1 VLFRSKLLQEISG
14 TTMND
19 IPPLSSAGADAP
31 WLDHCPCPHNEQ
43 RFLATV
49 APAKITGELWEILV
63 VSITLFFMF
72 AVLLSDRIGADW
84 VMIAGLTIFM
94 ACQIIT
100 ISEGL
105 SGFSNEGILTVLVL
119 FVVADGISRTGAL
132 DWYMGKVLGHPKSI
146 ASAQIRLMVPIAT
159 LSAFLNNTPI
169 VAVMIPITLRWA
181 RNIGVPRQ
189 QLMIPL
195 SFSTILGGT
204 CTLIGTSTN
213 LVVSG
218 LLLKYYPKEPKI
230 GLFDLGVYGV
240 PVTIFGLSYIML
252 AAPFSL
258 PGGRASKNHA
268 LDPLMDA
275 DELLLGARL
284 TPWSPAAGRTVKRSG
299 LRDSGGIYLVSV
311 HRASTGNVHHAVSP
325 DFVLSVG
332 DIVYFTGLIE
342 EFGEF
347 CEEHGLE
354 VVTNEVKDTPEFKDN
369 SILQLADVAEVAD
382 VADDF
387 PVEVGVTKESMIEYD
402 ESERLRSINRM
413 TDQIRERTPSAASET
428 GTSPPK
434 IVVASDS
441 HDRSVVIGVD
451 APDRPGL
458 LLDISKGLLRLNL
471 QLRHTEAKV
480 LGERSLSIWRC
491 ECVESA
497 LPDLEE
503 VWSVLHALLGT
514 ASGVAAIKKRGL
526 RVIRAVVTSSSRL
539 IGMTAANMKF
549 RETYKAA
556 IVAVQKGGKNTSTD
570 ITFEAGD
577 VLILQASDDSPLL
590 TRPPDDFYTRVLP
603 KREISSR
610 PSLAN
615 LFSST
620 RISKEDLKASTPQV
634 PSGEASDISH
644 NDADYDGEV
653 GNTTTAMNEVVWK
666 DLQVLFEVKKNATV
680 ENAAFQK
687 EFLTA
692 MEVPAHSALENKSVN
707 QLGIAKLPGVFL
719 VSIERPSAGSNNRQ
733 EGLPRANVATILRGL
748 TAGPTG
754 SENNDTTSVD
764 GEPVQYT
771 AITPDDALQAGDV
784 LWFSGSASAIGDLRK
799 IPGLQSYQSDEVRKM
814 NTNVQ
819 ERRLVQAVVA
829 RRSPLVGKTVKEVR
843 FRTQYGAAVIA
854 VHREGNR
861 VHDHPG
867 QVKLQAGDVLL
878 LEASPTFLSKNA
890 DNYRTF
896 ALLAVVE
903 DSAPPRLGLFF
914 LAVFLTVA
922 MLAVYTAQGTSLLI
936 TALVAAILMVSF
948 GVLSQQEARDA
959 IKWDIFVTIGAAF
972 GISAALTNSGVA
984 GGLATFLVDIGMG
997 IGIGDAGLY
1006 GAMYLATS
1014 LTSSVITNNAA
1025 AALTFPI
1032 AMAAVDQTGVSRLLM
1047 SYILMLGASDFM
1059 TPFGYT
1065 TNLMVYG
1072 PGGYTAK
1079 DFLYMGGPLQF
1090 LLFLSS
1096 TAIVATA
1103 LPWWL
1108 AWFVTSAMFIVVCI
1122 VRLSNGAVIATFF
1135 KGNDKTGTGRD
1146 SPSTDVGIDEHTDK

>member
-1 VLFRSKLLQEISG
+1 MKSAHNFLSCITSILGQLSEMTI
-14 TTMND
+14 ND
-19 IPPLSSAGADAP
+19 ILPLSSAGADAP
-31 WLDHCPCPHNEQ
+31 WLDHCPCPHDEQ
-43 RFLATV
+43 RYLATV
-49 APAKITGELWEILV
+49 APAKTTGELWEILV
-63 VSITLFFMF
+63 VSITVFFMF
-72 AVLLSDRIGADW
+72 AILLSDRIGADW

-105 SGFSNEGILTVLVL
+105 GGFSNEGILTVLVL
-119 FVVADGISRTGAL
+119 FVVAEGISRTGAL

-146 ASAQIRLMVPIAT
+146 AGAQIRLMVPIAT

-195 SFSTILGGT
+195 SFATILGGT

-240 PVTIFGLSYIML
+240 PVAIFGLSYIML

-332 DIVYFTGLIE
+332 DVVYFTGLIE

-354 VVTNEVKDTPEFKDN
+354 VVTNEVKDD
-369 SILQLADVAEVAD
+369 LQLQSSE

-402 ESERLRSINRM
+402 ESERQRSINKI
-413 TDQIRERTPSAASET
+413 TDQIRERTPLAAGET
-428 GTSPPK
+428 GTSPSK
-434 IVVASDS
+434 IVVVSDS
-441 HDRSVVIGVD
+441 HDRAFVVGVD

-471 QLRHTEAKV
+471 QVRHTEAKV

-491 ECVESA
+491 ECVELT

-503 VWSVLHALLGT
+503 VWSVLHALLGS
-514 ASGVAAIKKRGL
+514 ASGVAAIKNRGL
-526 RVIRAVVTSSSRL
+526 RVIRAVITSSSRL
-539 IGMTAANMKF
+539 IGTTALNMKF

-570 ITFEAGD
+570 TTFEAGD
-577 VLILQASDDSPLL
+577 VLILQAGNDSPLL
-590 TRPPDDFYTRVLP
+590 TRPPDDFYAKLQ
-603 KREISSR
+603 KLDEASR
-610 PSLAN
+610 PSLVK
-615 LFSST
+615 LFSSSK
-620 RISKEDLKASTPQV
+620 ISKGDLKASSSFQV
-634 PSGEASDISH
+634 HSGEASNTSH
-644 NDADYDGEV
+644 DKFDADRNSEF
-653 GNTTTAMNEVVWK
+653 GNTTMAKNEVIWK
-666 DLQVLFEVKKNATV
+666 DLQVVFEVKKNATV

-799 IPGLQSYQSDEVRKM
+799 IPGLQSYQNDEVRKM
-814 NTNVQ
+814 NTSVQ

-829 RRSPLVGKTVKEVR
+829 RRSPLVGKTVKEAR
-843 FRTQYGAAVIA
+843 FRTQYDAAVIA

-867 QVKLQAGDVLL
+867 QIKLQAGDVLL
-878 LEASPTFLSKNA
+878 LEASPTFLSKNS

-896 ALLAVVE
+896 ALLAVVD

-914 LAVFLTVA
+914 LAVFLTVT
-922 MLAVYTAQGTSLLI
+922 MLLVYSIQGTSLLI
-936 TALVAAILMVSF
+936 TALVAAIFMVSF

-972 GISAALTNSGVA
+972 GISAGLTNSGVA
-984 GGLATFLVDIGMG
+984 GGLASFLVDIGMG
-997 IGIGDAGLY
+997 IGIGGE
-1006 GAMYLATS
+1006 
-1014 LTSSVITNNAA
+1014 I
-1025 AALTFPI
+1025 
-1032 AMAAVDQTGVSRLLM
+1032 
-1047 SYILMLGASDFM
+1047 
-1059 TPFGYT
+1059 
-1065 TNLMVYG
+1065 
-1072 PGGYTAK
+1072 
-1079 DFLYMGGPLQF
+1079 
-1090 LLFLSS
+1090 
-1096 TAIVATA
+1096 
-1103 LPWWL
+1103 
-1108 AWFVTSAMFIVVCI
+1108 
-1122 VRLSNGAVIATFF
+1122 
-1135 KGNDKTGTGRD
+1135 
-1146 SPSTDVGIDEHTDK
+1146 